1 MQLIRLRRF
10 EIQSFVDKS
19 KIEKVSS
26 PKSISSPRDQL
37 KIAIRKQRE
46 KSSDELHE
54 QVLNLQK
61 STKLVLNRIKED
73 FSEIGQLMDYKPN
86 KMLMMNV
93 LSRH

>member
-10 EIQSFVDKS
+10 EIQSFVDNS
-19 KIEKVSS
+19 KMEKVSS
-26 PKSISSPRDQL
+26 PKSFASPRDQL

-61 STKLVLNRIKED
+61 STNLVLSRIKED